1 MKKLSLASIILTI
14 IISLVGCTNSGAASN
29 GNTDP
34 STQNRNESNIQ
45 DSSENSME
53 NNNVNNNSNNT
64 GNISKDKAEEIAI
77 SHAGLSKNQVDFKR
91 KELEL
96 DNGIQKYEVEFYY
109 NNKEYSY
116 EIDANTGD
124 ILSYEQD

>member
-53 NNNVNNNSNNT
+53 NNNVNN
-64 GNISKDKAEEIAI
+64 ISKIKYATAIKLAQDAVADIKKAGYNVSLEEIDTTNDYQI
-77 SHAGLSKNQVDFKR
+77 IIKL
-91 KELEL
+91 
-96 DNGIQKYEVEFYY
+96 QK
-109 NNKEYSY
+109 
-116 EIDANTGD
+116 
-124 ILSYEQD
+124 

>member
-53 NNNVNNNSNNT
+53 NNNVNNT

-91 KELEL
+91 TELEF
-96 DNGIQKYEVEFYY
+96 DNGIQK
-109 NNKEYSY
+109 
-116 EIDANTGD
+116 
-124 ILSYEQD
+124 